1 MSMYFLPKTIL
12 KRMDRT
18 RKRFFWKGGGE
29 KKKYYLVKWN
39 KTANSK
45 QKGGLGIK
53 NSRKMN
59 LGLFCKWWWKLEH
72 EEGLWQEIVRKKYKI
87 NRGITLL
94 KRNVRNSPIWNDLL
108 KVKQLYLK
116 GRLISIGNGQST
128 SFWDDPWC
136 GVIALEEKF
145 KDLHEIC
152 TEQSKNVVEIA
163 ERGWR
168 LNFRRWLDE
177 RAQNQWRQMRDMLAT
192 CALSPQKDLVKWT
205 WEKTRNF
212 SVKSMYDH
220 LCSGDVNESNNK
232 IWKSKIPLKIKIFM
246 WLIQQD
252 AILTKNNLA
261 KRNWSGDKKCY
272 FCHGEETVEHLFFG
286 CPVARYIWSLI
297 AFITNFP
304 L

>member
-1 MSMYFLPKTIL
+1 
-12 KRMDRT
+12 
-18 RKRFFWKGGGE
+18 
-29 KKKYYLVKWN
+29 
-39 KTANSK
+39 
-45 QKGGLGIK
+45 
-53 NSRKMN
+53 
-59 LGLFCKWWWKLEH
+59 
-72 EEGLWQEIVRKKYKI
+72 
-87 NRGITLL
+87 
-94 KRNVRNSPIWNDLL
+94 L

-220 LCSGDVNESNNK
+220 LCSGDVNEPNKK

-246 WLIQQD
+246 WLIQQN
-252 AILTKNNLA
+252 AILT
-261 KRNWSGDKKCY
+261 
-272 FCHGEETVEHLFFG
+272 
-286 CPVARYIWSLI
+286 
-297 AFITNFP
+297 IT
-304 L
+304 